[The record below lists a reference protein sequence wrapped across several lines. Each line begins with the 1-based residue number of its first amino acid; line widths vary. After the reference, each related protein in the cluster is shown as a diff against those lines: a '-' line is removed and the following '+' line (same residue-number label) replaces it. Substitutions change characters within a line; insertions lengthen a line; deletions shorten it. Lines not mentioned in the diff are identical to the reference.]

1 MLLDGGMG
9 TMLQKH
15 GVGPGTVPEV
25 LSIEQPELITA
36 IHREYVEAG
45 ADIIYTNT
53 FGVNKFKM
61 EGTGYTAGQAADAAV
76 KAAKAACGEN
86 TLVAID
92 LGPTGKL
99 LEPMGTL
106 SFEDAYSCFAEVAAQ
121 GEKSGADLAV
131 IETMTDLYEV
141 KAAVLAVKEKT
152 SLPVIVSMTFGEDGR
167 TFTGCGIEEMTALLE
182 GLHADAIGINCSLGP
197 DEIFPLAEKLCAE
210 TVLPVFIKPNA
221 GLPDPQ
227 TGEYAINAEE
237 FSAAME
243 KYIDL
248 GVSMIG
254 GCCGT
259 SPEYTKNMKAMLAGK
274 SPVKRTAPEPKTI
287 VCSATRSVTF
297 DRTVIIGERMN
308 PTGKPRL
315 KEAILNGDY
324 GYVMKLAVLQAEQGA
339 DILDVNAGI
348 PGIDEAKVLPELI
361 RKIQSVTDVPLQIDS
376 GNPEA
381 IEAALRIYN
390 GKAIVNSVNGTEKS
404 LAAILPIVRHYGAAA
419 VALTLD
425 DSGIP
430 PTAEGRFTVAEKIV
444 ERAGKAG
451 IKPCDLIADCLTL
464 TVSAEQKAAG
474 ETLRAVRL
482 VKEKLGLRT
491 VLGVSNI
498 SFGLPNRPLVNRTFL
513 TMALANGLDSAI
525 MDPGDE
531 GMKGA
536 VLAYELLA
544 AKDKNAE
551 DYIKAY
557 QDTAAEEKKES
568 SAGSSA
574 ADDTGTFEGVFGSL
588 KRGLGAETEANV
600 NALLETNDEITV
612 INEYL
617 VPALDRIGK
626 AFEAGTLYLPQMMQA
641 AVAAQAGFE
650 VIKKRLAGSG
660 KERVSKGDIVVATV
674 KGDIHDIGKNI
685 VRTIMENYGYNVID
699 MGRDV
704 DPAVIVEA
712 VRERNVKLVGLS
724 ALMTTTLGSMKETI
738 DAVKATDPEC
748 RVMVGGAVL
757 TEEYAHEIGA
767 DYYCADAM
775 RSVEAA
781 NQVFGA

>member
-15 GVGPGTVPEV
+15 GAGSDVIPEV

-45 ADIIYTNT
+45 AEIIYTNT
-53 FGVNKFKM
+53 FGVNRYKM
-61 EGTGYTAGQAADAAV
+61 EGTGYTVEQAVEAAV
-76 KAAKAACGEN
+76 RAARKACGAD
-86 TLVAID
+86 TFAAID
-92 LGPTGKL
+92 IGPTGQL

-106 SFEDAYSCFAEVAAQ
+106 SFEDAYSCFAEVAVQ

-141 KAAVLAVKEKT
+141 KAAVLAVKENT
-152 SLPVIVSMTFGEDGR
+152 SLPVIVSMTFSEDGR

-182 GLHADAIGINCSLGP
+182 GLAVDAIGINCSLGP
-197 DEIFPLAEKLCAE
+197 DEIFPLAEKLCAG

-227 TGEYAINAEE
+227 TGVYAINAKE
-237 FSAAME
+237 FADSME
-243 KYIDL
+243 KYIAL

-259 SPEYTKNMKAMLAGK
+259 SPEYTKNMKMMLEGK
-274 SPVKRTAPEPKTI
+274 IPAERIAPEPQTI

-297 DRTVIIGERMN
+297 DRTVIIGERLN

-315 KEAILNGDY
+315 KEAILNQDY

-381 IEAALRIYN
+381 IKAALRVYN

-404 LAAILPIVRHYGAAA
+404 LAAILPIVKHYGAAA

-430 PTAEGRFTVAEKIV
+430 PTAEGRFAVAEKIV

-464 TVSAEQKAAG
+464 TVSAEQEAAG
-474 ETLRAVRL
+474 ETLHAISM
-482 VKEKLGLRT
+482 VKERLRLRT

-498 SFGLPNRPLVNRTFL
+498 SFGLPNRHLVNRTFL
-513 TMALANGLDSAI
+513 TMALTSGLDSAI

-551 DYIKAY
+551 EYIDAY
-557 QDTAAEEKKES
+557 QCTAAEEKKNL
-568 SAGSSA
+568 SAGSA
-574 ADDTGTFEGVFGSL
+574 ADDAGTLEGVFSSL

-600 NALLETNDEITV
+600 KALLETNDEITV
-612 INEYL
+612 INDYL

-660 KERVSKGDIVVATV
+660 KERVSRGDIVVATV

-685 VRTIMENYGYNVID
+685 VRTIMENYGYNIID

-704 DPAVIVEA
+704 DPSAIVE
-712 VRERNVKLVGLS
+712 VVKEKNVKLVGLS

-738 DAVKATDPEC
+738 EEVKATDPEC

-767 DYYCADAM
+767 DFYCADAM
-775 RSVEAA
+775 RSVAAA